1 MFFKVIEPQKALGL
15 TWETYSDV
23 PKCESSHQSQEG
35 KSCWKARQ
43 KRCRFSINLEGKP
56 LQTSSSEMTIISSFL
71 QGKKLGE
78 L

>member
-15 TWETYSDV
+15 IWETYSDV
-23 PKCESSHQSQEG
+23 PKCESSYQSQEVR
-35 KSCWKARQ
+35 SCWKARRKQ
-43 KRCRFSINLEGKP
+43 CRFSINLEGKP
-56 LQTSSSEMTIISSFL
+56 LQTSSREITIISSFL

>member
-1 MFFKVIEPQKALGL
+1 MSPSVRVRISHKRVEAAGRPG
-15 TWETYSDV
+15 
-23 PKCESSHQSQEG
+23 ESSVD
-35 KSCWKARQ
+35 
-43 KRCRFSINLEGKP
+43 FSINLEGKP